1 MSRPRI
7 LIVDDDREIRDLVAD
22 ALANAGMQV
31 TTAGS
36 TAAAEDR
43 LASQRIDLV
52 LLDRML
58 PGESGVDFCRRL
70 RTTSSVPVIMLTAL
84 GEEPDRVMGLEAGA
98 DDYVGKP
105 FTARELLARIGAVL
119 RRAPP
124 ARPGE
129 THRLAPRY
137 RFEGFVLDVEQRLLT
152 QDDGVPIQLTSGEF
166 ALLHALVEHRPRV
179 LSRDQ
184 LLDLTRGTAA
194 GPFDRSIDA
203 QISRL
208 RRKLERDTRRPRFI
222 KTVRNVGYAFA
233 GDVTREERAP
243 T

>member
-1 MSRPRI
+1 MPAPRI
-7 LIVDDDREIRDLVAD
+7 LIVDNDREIGRLVAA
-22 ALANAGMQV
+22 ALSEHGMEV
-31 TTAGS
+31 TGAGS

-43 LASQRIDLV
+43 LSAQRVDLV

-70 RTTSSVPVIMLTAL
+70 RTRSSIPVIMLTAL
-84 GEEPDRVMGLEAGA
+84 GEEPDRVVGLEAGA
-98 DDYVGKP
+98 DDYLGKP
-105 FTARELLARIGAVL
+105 FTTRELLARIRAVL

-129 THRLAPRY
+129 THRLSPRY
-137 RFEGFVLDVEQRLLT
+137 RFANFVLDVERRLLER
-152 QDDGVPIQLTSGEF
+152 GGAAVELTSGEF
-166 ALLHALVEHRPRV
+166 SLLQALVEHRPRV

-184 LLDLTRGTAA
+184 LLDMTRGART
-194 GPFDRSIDA
+194 GPFDRSIDS

-208 RRKLERDTRRPRFI
+208 RRKLEGDPRHPQHI

-233 GDVTREERAP
+233 SEVRREETA
-243 T
+243 

>member
-7 LIVDDDREIRDLVAD
+7 LVVDDDREIRSLVAD
-22 ALANAGMQV
+22 ALADAGMQV
-31 TTAGS
+31 SAAGS

-98 DDYVGKP
+98 DDYLGKP
-105 FTARELLARIGAVL
+105 FTARELIARIQAVL

-137 RFEGFVLDVEQRLLT
+137 RFEGFVLDVEQRLLSR
-152 QDDGVPIQLTSGEF
+152 DDGAPIQLTSGEF
-166 ALLHALVEHRPRV
+166 ALLHTLVEHRPRV

-184 LLDLTRGTAA
+184 LLDMTRGASA

-208 RRKLERDTRRPRFI
+208 RRKLETETRRPRFI
-222 KTVRNVGYAFA
+222 KT
-233 GDVTREERAP
+233 
-243 T
+243 

>member
-1 MSRPRI
+1 MSTPRI
-7 LIVDDDREIRDLVAD
+7 LVVDDDREIRSLVGQVLTD
-22 ALANAGMQV
+22 AGLGV
-31 TTAGS
+31 STAAS

-43 LASQRIDLV
+43 LAETRIDLV

-58 PGESGVDFCRRL
+58 PGESGVEFCCRL
-70 RTTSSVPVIMLTAL
+70 REHSSVPVVMLTAL

-98 DDYVGKP
+98 DDYLGKP
-105 FTARELLARIGAVL
+105 FTARELLARIRAVL

-129 THRLAPRY
+129 THRLAPQY
-137 RFEGFVLDVEQRLLT
+137 AFDRFMLDVERRQLSHEDR
-152 QDDGVPIQLTSGEF
+152 GVIALTSGEF
-166 ALLHALVEHRPRV
+166 ALLQALIEHRPRV

-184 LLDLTRGTAA
+184 LLDLTRGVHT
-194 GPFDRSIDA
+194 GPFDRSIDS

-208 RRKLERDTRRPRFI
+208 RRKIEVESRRPRYI

-233 GDVTREERAP
+233 GEVRRASGDP
-243 T
+243 